1 MLVLAEAAVGE
12 IEALLGEL
20 GPAQACED
28 LRKPETG
35 LVMVRGCI
43 GGDGAAFNLGEATV
57 SRSVVRLAT
66 GEVGFG
72 YVLGHDPTKA
82 RLIAYC
88 DALMQRG
95 GHRDELQRVVLAPI
109 AARLAAARQLRAE
122 QASATKVEF
131 FTLVRG
137 EDQA

>member
-1 MLVLAEAAVGE
+1 
-12 IEALLGEL
+12 
-20 GPAQACED
+20 
-28 LRKPETG
+28 
-35 LVMVRGCI
+35 
-43 GGDGAAFNLGEATV
+43 
-57 SRSVVRLAT
+57 
-66 GEVGFG
+66 
-72 YVLGHDPTKA
+72 
-82 RLIAYC
+82 
-88 DALMQRG
+88 MQRG